1 MARQILIPGETG
13 REDADVVEGRED
25 NSLDE
30 SRNRG
35 FFEGR
40 ASRLA
45 DGSDVGQEKEES
57 RITAGFL
64 AE

>member
-1 MARQILIPGETG
+1 M
-13 REDADVVEGRED
+13 EGRED

-45 DGSDVGQEKEES
+45 DGSDVGQEKEE
-57 RITAGFL
+57 
-64 AE
+64 